1 MIDFDPGRMPVT
13 MDLQRRAQ
21 GGPES
26 TRGAMRPISSTFL
39 LSISMLSL
47 GAPALAQAPAHSA
60 AVSAAAQAIPPAV
73 IPEPSLVDAGIQPY
87 RATATAERALEADLV
102 AGTDAPDDP
111 AMAEEIDKESAELEE
126 MRQAEEDSQ
135 VQEDGDVSPHVS
147 GEGRIALL
155 PELDHDLAQLQ
166 AEYDIPIEVNEA
178 VVRYVRFFQ
187 SRAARPHFVKWLGR
201 SHKYLDRYR
210 AILRDEGLPEDTVYL
225 AMIESGFGN
234 FAYSRARASGPWQF
248 IAATGKMFGL
258 KQDFWVDERRD
269 PERSA
274 RAAAR
279 YLKLLHQQT
288 GDWRLAWAGY
298 NAGVGRIF
306 KAKKKGY
313 DDFWEM
319 AATKG
324 RKVLRAETKGY
335 VPKLMAAAIVSKHP
349 EAFGFREEE
358 IQRGRW
364 AEYEEVQIPS
374 ATLLSVVAK
383 AAGVSERDLID
394 LNPELR
400 RACTPPRPYAL
411 KIPKGQAEKFAQ
423 AWPALQG
430 KVRMT
435 FAAHVVR
442 RGDTLGAIAARHGVP
457 VQGIMEMNGLRSAK
471 RLRVGQELVI
481 PKPIGGALAAARTPE
496 PTRRPEASPRTVAAK
511 VARAAAAPAERP
523 RTNVRVR
530 PGDTLWSISRKF
542 GVEMDDLCRWNGID
556 DPRSHKLLVGAQL
569 VVYGERG

>member
-1 MIDFDPGRMPVT
+1 
-13 MDLQRRAQ
+13 
-21 GGPES
+21 
-26 TRGAMRPISSTFL
+26 MRPTSSTIL
-39 LSISMLSL
+39 LSMSMLSL
-47 GAPALAQAPAHSA
+47 GAPALAQAPAHAA
-60 AVSAAAQAIPPAV
+60 AVSAAAQALPPAAV
-73 IPEPSLVDAGIQPY
+73 PEPSLVEAGIEVTRP
-87 RATATAERALEADLV
+87 TPTAERALEAELV
-102 AGTDAPDDP
+102 AGADAPDDP
-111 AMAEEIDKESAELEE
+111 ATAEEIDKESAELEE
-126 MRQAEEDSQ
+126 MRQAEEASQ
-135 VQEDGDVSPHVS
+135 VQEDGDASRHVS

-166 AEYDIPIEVNEA
+166 AEYDIPVEVNEA

-187 SRAARPHFVKWLGR
+187 SRVARPHFVKWLGR
-201 SHKYLDRYR
+201 SHRYMDRYR
-210 AILRDEGLPEDTVYL
+210 AILRAEGLPEDTVFL

-248 IAATGKMFGL
+248 IAATGKLFGL

-269 PERSA
+269 PEKSA
-274 RAAAR
+274 HAAAR
-279 YLKLLHQQT
+279 YLRQLHQQT

-298 NAGVGRIF
+298 NAGVGRIYR
-306 KAKKKGY
+306 AKQKGY

-319 AATKG
+319 AASKG
-324 RKVLRAETKGY
+324 RRVLRAETKGY
-335 VPKLMAAAIVSKHP
+335 VPKLMAAAIITKHP

-358 IQRGRW
+358 IERARW
-364 AEYEEVQIPS
+364 MDYEEVQIPS
-374 ATLLSVVAK
+374 ATLLSVIAR
-383 AAGVSERDLID
+383 AAEVSERDLID

-411 KIPKGQAEKFAQ
+411 KIPKGQAGTFAQ
-423 AWPALQG
+423 SWPALQG
-430 KVRMT
+430 KVLMT

-442 RGDTLGAIAARHGVP
+442 RGDTLGAVAARHGVP
-457 VQGIMEMNGLRSAK
+457 VQGIMEMNGLRSAT

-481 PKPIGGALAAARTPE
+481 PKPTGSTFAAARTPE
-496 PTRRPEASPRTVAAK
+496 PSRRPEAAARTAVAKATI
-511 VARAAAAPAERP
+511 AAAPAERP

-556 DPRSHKLLVGAQL
+556 DPRRHKLLVGAQL